1 MMNNDGDGDS
11 HGGGDD
17 VVCVADVADVAKP
30 VGLLTF
36 QGSVIYS
43 FLVTLILLHLH
54 LFHYVF
60 TYCVYMY
67 MPLDVKPLYP
77 RPPQT
82 PIPTTGTPHP
92 KPKSGSSQRL
102 QYPVIEGIYL
112 ESYEGSSYS
121 LRYTPYNT
129 L

>member
-1 MMNNDGDGDS
+1 MSVVVIIIFVTDAPTMMMIINIMMMNNDGDGDS

-60 TYCVYMY
+60 TYCVYM
-67 MPLDVKPLYP
+67 M
-77 RPPQT
+77 
-82 PIPTTGTPHP
+82 
-92 KPKSGSSQRL
+92 
-102 QYPVIEGIYL
+102 
-112 ESYEGSSYS
+112 
-121 LRYTPYNT
+121 
-129 L
+129 